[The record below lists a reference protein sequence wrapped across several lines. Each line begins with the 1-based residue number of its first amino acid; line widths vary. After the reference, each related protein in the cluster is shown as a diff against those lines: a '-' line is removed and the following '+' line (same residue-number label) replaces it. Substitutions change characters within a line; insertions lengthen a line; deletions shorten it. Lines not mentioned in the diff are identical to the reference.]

1 MFKSICIIG
10 CGLIG
15 SSILR
20 NVKKKKLSKKVTVF
34 DKSTSVRR
42 YLKRKRL
49 CNNVSTN
56 LKKSVLGADLV
67 IIASPLSSYNG
78 ILKAIKHSLKVGAI
92 LTDTGSVKREINEVA
107 NKLKIDNVSWIA
119 SHPIAG
125 TEESG
130 PQAGD
135 INLFKGR
142 WCVLSPSKNSKKN
155 DLIKLEKFWMKL
167 GSKVKIMS
175 FLEHDYILS
184 LTSHLPHAIAYN
196 LVITAIQNDKKSK
209 KEIVKY
215 SAGGLRDFTRIASS
229 NPIMWKDI
237 FLDNSDNMVKILSLF
252 IKNLNRFKNAIRRGD
267 SKKLLS
273 IFKLTKTVRE
283 DIIRAGQDT
292 DKPDFGRKK
301 S

>member
-1 MFKSICIIG
+1 MVRFISI
-10 CGLIG
+10 
-15 SSILR
+15 
-20 NVKKKKLSKKVTVF
+20 KKF
-34 DKSTSVRR
+34 
-42 YLKRKRL
+42 
-49 CNNVSTN
+49 
-56 LKKSVLGADLV
+56 
-67 IIASPLSSYNG
+67 
-78 ILKAIKHSLKVGAI
+78 
-92 LTDTGSVKREINEVA
+92 
-107 NKLKIDNVSWIA
+107 
-119 SHPIAG
+119 
-125 TEESG
+125 
-130 PQAGD
+130 
-135 INLFKGR
+135 
-142 WCVLSPSKNSKKN
+142 KKN

-175 FLEHDYILS
+175 FSEHDYILS

-267 SKKLLS
+267 SKKLLN

>member
-1 MFKSICIIG
+1 MFKNICIIG

-42 YLKRKRL
+42 YLKRKKL

-67 IIASPLSSYNG
+67 IIASPLSSYNV
-78 ILKAIKHSLKVGAI
+78 ILKKIKDCLKVGAI

-135 INLFKGR
+135 INLFKGDGAFY
-142 WCVLSPSKNSKKN
+142 LHQKIQKKMT
-155 DLIKLEKFWMKL
+155 L
-167 GSKVKIMS
+167 
-175 FLEHDYILS
+175 
-184 LTSHLPHAIAYN
+184 
-196 LVITAIQNDKKSK
+196 
-209 KEIVKY
+209 
-215 SAGGLRDFTRIASS
+215 
-229 NPIMWKDI
+229 
-237 FLDNSDNMVKILSLF
+237 
-252 IKNLNRFKNAIRRGD
+252 
-267 SKKLLS
+267 
-273 IFKLTKTVRE
+273 
-283 DIIRAGQDT
+283 
-292 DKPDFGRKK
+292 
-301 S
+301 

>member
-1 MFKSICIIG
+1 
-10 CGLIG
+10 
-15 SSILR
+15 
-20 NVKKKKLSKKVTVF
+20 
-34 DKSTSVRR
+34 
-42 YLKRKRL
+42 
-49 CNNVSTN
+49 
-56 LKKSVLGADLV
+56 
-67 IIASPLSSYNG
+67 
-78 ILKAIKHSLKVGAI
+78 
-92 LTDTGSVKREINEVA
+92 
-107 NKLKIDNVSWIA
+107 
-119 SHPIAG
+119 
-125 TEESG
+125 
-130 PQAGD
+130 
-135 INLFKGR
+135 
-142 WCVLSPSKNSKKN
+142 
-155 DLIKLEKFWMKL
+155 MKL

-175 FLEHDYILS
+175 FSEHDYILS

-237 FLDNSDNMVKILSLF
+237 FLDNSENMVKILNLF
-252 IKNLNRFKNAIRRGD
+252 TKNINKFKNAIRKGD
-267 SKKLLS
+267 SKKLLN